1 MVSRDD
7 GDSATDVEDAE
18 LSKLLLVGH
27 TFRLEE
33 VGVPIELVLD
43 VKLYWLFGVD
53 DHQFE

>member
-7 GDSATDVEDAE
+7 GDSATDFEDIE

-27 TFRLEE
+27 KLRLEE

-43 VKLYWLFGVD
+43 VKPYWLFGVD